1 MRKKLL
7 TLILSVGA
15 TASATPL
22 SFDLLGG
29 GEIDSRDQSYSYLGL
44 VISGSVDG
52 GNRVLL
58 RLWTDY
64 LTYRF
69 PHAGETVRAEAPAFH
84 IALGAGRGF
93 GTWSFSLWSGWERR
107 NTRVRPDVPG
117 VEVKG
122 VTDSL
127 ILQFEAYGSF
137 GSGTNVSFI
146 TSYSSGTS
154 YLWSRA
160 RGKKRISGG
169 GFSLGWEVLGHGNED
184 YRAFQSGPLVEIPV
198 AGLFLTLRGGLKNSS
213 QGGGFYGGIE
223 LYSGF

>member
-7 TLILSVGA
+7 TVILSAG
-15 TASATPL
+15 TAALAAPL

-29 GEIDSRDQSYSYLGL
+29 GELDSRNQSYSYLGL
-44 VISGSVDG
+44 VISKPVG
-52 GNRVLL
+52 GDSSALF

-69 PHAGETVRAEAPAFH
+69 PQAGETVRAEAPAFH
-84 IALGAGRGF
+84 LAVGAGRSF
-93 GTWSFSLWSGWERR
+93 GAWRFSLWSGWERR
-107 NTRVRPDVPG
+107 DTRVRPDLPG

-127 ILQFEAYGSF
+127 ILQFEAYGGF
-137 GSGTNVSFI
+137 GNGTDVSFI

-160 RGKKRISGG
+160 RVKRRISERGL
-169 GFSLGWEVLGHGNED
+169 SLGLEVLGHGNED
-184 YRAFQSGPLVEIPV
+184 YRAFQSGPLIEVPV
-198 AGLFLTLRGGLKNSS
+198 ARLYLTLRGGLKNSS
-213 QGGGFYGGIE
+213 QGSGFYGGIE

>member
-64 LTYRF
+64 LKRS
-69 PHAGETVRAEAPAFH
+69 
-84 IALGAGRGF
+84 GRRLLLSILR
-93 GTWSFSLWSGWERR
+93 TWSFSLWSGWERR

-198 AGLFLTLRGGLKNSS
+198 AGLC
-213 QGGGFYGGIE
+213 FYGGIE